1 MNQVKAQKKPFDLTT
16 HIRDGKGNIIKSQ
29 PYRLTIISG
38 VHEYERPPGSGYVYT
53 AGGDLIRKPSDK
65 QIQAQAAKE
74 FSNDQ
79 LLKQIEELKAQL
91 ESNKSF
97 LKLEEDVPVEVEAE
111 IPEVPV
117 SETDNSE
124 EIALM
129 KAAGANDAA
138 KELASAKP
146 AAAKWQR
153 PNFNK

>member
-1 MNQVKAQKKPFDLTT
+1 MNAVQKKPFDLTT
-16 HIRDGKGNIIKSQ
+16 HIRDAKGNIVKSQ

-79 LLKQIEELKAQL
+79 LLKQIEELKA
-91 ESNKSF
+91 
-97 LKLEEDVPVEVEAE
+97 KLAASEIPGDVPVGTASNEEEE

-117 SETDNSE
+117 GETDNSE

-129 KAAGANDAA
+129 EAAGASEAA
-138 KELASAKP
+138 KELAAAKP
-146 AAAKWQR
+146 QAPK
-153 PNFNK
+153 FNKFSYKK